1 MRIKTKMVK
10 IAVAGQSEFVVG
22 FQLAGIRDSVEL
34 SQKPFNELKALKSRK
49 EIGIVIVDEKIM
61 EGLEPHERTEIEA
74 SVDPVFIPVST
85 KVEQDS
91 LKKLIKKSVGVDLW
105 K

>member
-1 MRIKTKMVK
+1 MVK
-10 IAVAGQSEFVVG
+10 TAVLGSNEFVVG
-22 FQLAGIRDSVEL
+22 FQLAGIKNTIEVSDNPL
-34 SQKPFNELKALKSRK
+34 QDINNLKNNK
-49 EIGIVIVDEKIM
+49 ETGIVIIEENIM
-61 EGLEPHERTEIEA
+61 EGLDKHQRIEIED

-91 LKKLIKKSVGVDLW
+91 LKRLIKKSIGVDLW

>member
-1 MRIKTKMVK
+1 MVK
-10 IAVAGQSEFVVG
+10 TTVLGSNEFIVG
-22 FQLAGIRDSVEL
+22 FQLAGIKDTREVSGNPMDDI
-34 SQKPFNELKALKSRK
+34 NNLKENK
-49 EIGIVIVDEKIM
+49 EVGIVVIDESIM
-61 EGLEPHERTEIEA
+61 ESLDKHDREDVED

-91 LKKLIKKSVGVDLW
+91 LKRLIKKSIGVDLW

>member
-1 MRIKTKMVK
+1 MVK
-10 IAVAGQSEFVVG
+10 ISVLGSNEFVVG
-22 FQLAGIRDSVEL
+22 FQLAGIRDVIES
-34 SQKPFNELKALKSRK
+34 SGKPFDDLKKFRERK
-49 EIGIVIVDEKIM
+49 EIGIVVVDEKII
-61 EGLEPHERTEIEA
+61 ENLEAHQRMEIEA

-91 LKKLIKKSVGVDLW
+91 LKRLIKKSIGVDLW